1 MEKIEDFDNWF
12 SHYTLPPVKFV
23 AVFNPDTG
31 SVISVGP
38 SHAFKD
44 QKHKIS
50 VDKELA
56 ESIINA
62 EIRIDN
68 CVVDM
73 NSNTLEVAEIKSVYK
88 IDDVLHRVISKKDS
102 QIKKPDIYIKYDSKL
117 AVLKIEMSSEFG
129 GTRKARAGIK
139 RRNIVWD
146 GDTEMQFFVTEYND
160 PNLLF
165 EIVTVTINDL
175 IGNYKLVTDF
185 SYPKFSVYTRR
196 LFKNYVIEYI

>member
-1 MEKIEDFDNWF
+1 MEKIEDFDVWF
-12 SHYTLPPVKFV
+12 SHYKLPPVKFV

-31 SVISVGP
+31 AVISVGP

-50 VDKELA
+50 VNKELA

-62 EIRIDN
+62 EIKIDH

-88 IDDVLHRVISKKDS
+88 IDDVLHRIMSKKDS
-102 QIKKPDIYIKYDSKL
+102 EIKKPDIYIKYDSKL
-117 AVLKIEMSSEFG
+117 AILKIEMSTEFG
-129 GTRKARAGIK
+129 GTRKTRVGIK
-139 RRNIVWD
+139 KRNIVWD
-146 GDTEMQFFVTEYND
+146 GDTEMQFFITEYND

-165 EIVTVTINDL
+165 EVVTVTINDL
-175 IGNYKLVTDF
+175 IGKHKLITDF
-185 SYPKFSVYTRR
+185 NYSKFSVYTRR
-196 LFKNYVIEYI
+196 LFKNYVIEYR

>member
-1 MEKIEDFDNWF
+1 MEEIKDFDHWF
-12 SHYTLPPVKFV
+12 SNYKLPPVKFV
-23 AVFNPDTG
+23 AVFDPHTV

-62 EIRIDN
+62 EIKIDN

-88 IDDVLHRVISKKDS
+88 IDDVLHRIISNKDS
-102 QIKKPDIYIKYDSKL
+102 EIKKPDIYIKYDSKL
-117 AVLKIEMSSEFG
+117 STLKIEMSTEFG

-139 RRNIVWD
+139 KRNIVWD
-146 GDTEMQFFVTEYND
+146 GDTEMQFFITEYND

-165 EIVTVTINDL
+165 EVVTVTINDL
-175 IGNYKLVTDF
+175 IGRYVSIEGIN
-185 SYPKFSVYTRR
+185 YPKFSVYTRR
-196 LFKNYVIEYI
+196 LFKNYVIEYR

>member
-31 SVISVGP
+31 AVISVGP

-117 AVLKIEMSSEFG
+117 AVLKIEMSTEFG

-146 GDTEMQFFVTEYND
+146 GDTEMQFFITEYND